1 MLPPFFADQ
10 NKRSTG
16 PMTFFKRIL
25 GLVGLALLSNFSG
38 PLQAQSGS
46 FVGVGIGPIIPAG
59 NGAGYTFYVDNVA
72 YTSIQQF
79 RWQVGDVHT
88 VRIPNSNLLNGSDG
102 NNQNPSTTPVQD
114 VGLGT
119 KYAIDGPP
127 SISYYDAAVQTPP
140 AGAVQ
145 LFSQQANGVGETV
158 LRIQM
163 WSVLKSIS
171 WKVVRFHRLRFVT
184 PSVGC
189 APTNSEAIPGACA
202 DLPGYTSI
210 QSPGGTCYSGSQSG
224 LILATNGDTWC
235 PEGPVELVSVPAVGY
250 AFKDWNSNPGLIN
263 VGALGV
269 PGSIQFNLISPFTV
283 QVNFGP
289 GKFYRLATIPVGLDV
304 IVDRSVLRTSAPDA
318 RIQDTCKQY
327 QTVTNANGTPLNI
340 GLGGD
345 GNSGDFCVVWLFGS
359 TRLLAATELQLDK
372 TGKQFVFDSWS
383 FGGGQ
388 NALFKVSDDNLK
400 TDTITAKF
408 LRAAGVSFI
417 TQPALRLPLMVSNRT
432 WPHDNF
438 WFGIGKEIPFSAPYE
453 SLDANG
459 RRWRFKGWSN
469 GGPASQTLKITQEM
483 VDKGLYL
490 VATYEPLNKVS
501 VETIPPGLTVTID
514 GKDCQTPCVIEKLTT
529 DTATVTPVPSVT
541 QADVLRLEFANWTDG
556 GPATRQVGFSQEVR
570 RLVANYKPLYRFNA
584 LSNPPGNASFAFVP
598 ASPDG
603 FYHLDTR
610 VSVTVKAANGFRFR
624 RWTGDTAGLFPTA
637 TVTVSGP
644 RTVVAELE
652 AVPYLDPAGIIN
664 SAGTGPQDQGLIG
677 QVAPGS
683 LITIYGTNLTPK
695 EEIGPRSP
703 MVQSLAQIVARVGD
717 TFLPLSFAS
726 GNQINA
732 QLPYDLAPGR
742 QKLTLSRTG
751 QADLSAEFEVVRNA
765 PGLFPQS
772 GTDTGDQPPLVFAL
786 RLDGSVVTEAAPAKP
801 NETINL
807 LGTGIGPF
815 RNNPPLGFAVP
826 SGLDYALADS
836 VEVLAGD
843 QVVQPI
849 KVIATPGY
857 VGMTSIQIKVGP
869 QFPVGQSTTIR
880 LRVNGKESNTVRLSV
895 Q

>member
-1 MLPPFFADQ
+1 
-10 NKRSTG
+10 
-16 PMTFFKRIL
+16 MTFFKRIL
-25 GLVGLALLSNFSG
+25 GLVGLALLSNFGGS
-38 PLQAQSGS
+38 LQAQSGS
-46 FVGVGIGPIIPAG
+46 FVGVGIGPVLPAG
-59 NGAGYTFYVDNVA
+59 NGSGYTFYVDNVA

-88 VRIPNSNLLNGSDG
+88 VRIPNSNLASRFDG
-102 NNQNPSTTPVQD
+102 NSQSSPPTPTTD
-114 VGLGT
+114 AGLGT
-119 KYAIDGPP
+119 KY
-127 SISYYDAAVQTPP
+127 SISGAISYNYYDAAVQQPP
-140 AGAVQ
+140 IGAVQ
-145 LFSQQANGVGETV
+145 VFTQQANGIGETV

-163 WSVLKSIS
+163 WSFLKGIS
-171 WKVVRFHRLRFVT
+171 WNVVRYQRLRFVT

-189 APTNSEAIPGACA
+189 APTNFESIPGACA

-210 QSPGGTCYSGSQSG
+210 QSRVGTCYSATQSDQ
-224 LILATNGDTWC
+224 ILATNGDYWC
-235 PEGPVELVSVPAVGY
+235 PEGPVEFVTVPAVGY

-263 VGALGV
+263 VGASGV
-269 PGSIQFNLISPFTV
+269 PGSILFNLLSPFTI

-289 GKFYRLATIPVGLDV
+289 GKFYRIATDPVGLDV
-304 IVDRSVLRTSAPDA
+304 IVDRSILRTSAPDD
-318 RIQDTCKQY
+318 QVQNTCKQY
-327 QTVTNANGTPLNI
+327 QTVINANANPQNV

-345 GNSGDFCVVWLFGS
+345 GNKNDFCIVWLFGS

-388 NALFKVSDDNLK
+388 NALFEVSGPNLA

-408 LRAAGVSFI
+408 LRAAGVTFI
-417 TQPALRLPLMVSNRT
+417 TQPALRLPLIVSNRT

-438 WFGIGKEIPFSAPYE
+438 WFGMGKEIPFSAPYE

-469 GGPASQTLKITQEM
+469 GGPAAQTLKITQAM

-490 VATYEPLNKVS
+490 IATYEPLNKVS
-501 VETIPPGLTVTID
+501 VETIPPGLPVTID

-529 DTATVTPVPSVT
+529 ETAMISPVPSVT
-541 QADVLRLEFANWTDG
+541 QAEVLRLEFANWADG
-556 GPATRQVGFSQEVR
+556 GPASRQLTFTQDVR
-570 RLVANYKPLYRFNA
+570 RLVANYKQLYRFNA
-584 LSNPPGNASFAFVP
+584 ISNPPGNASFAFVP

-603 FYHLDTR
+603 FYSLDTR

-624 RWTGDTAGLFPTA
+624 RWYGDTAGLFPTA

-644 RTVVAELE
+644 RTVIAELE
-652 AVPYLDPAGIIN
+652 AVPFLDPAGILN
-664 SAGTGPQDQGLIG
+664 SAGTGPQDQGMIG
-677 QVAPGS
+677 RVAPGS

-703 MVQSLAQIVARVGD
+703 MVQSLADLVARVGD
-717 TFLPLSFAS
+717 SFLPLSFAS
-726 GNQINA
+726 GTQINA
-732 QLPYDLAPGR
+732 QLPYDLAPGK
-742 QKLTLSRTG
+742 QKLTLTRTG
-751 QADLSAEFEVVRNA
+751 QADVSAEFEITRNA

-786 RLDGSVVTEAAPAKP
+786 RLDGSVVTDSAPAKP

-807 LGTGIGPF
+807 IGTGIGPF
-815 RNNPPLGFAVP
+815 RNNPPLGFTVP
-826 SGLDYALADS
+826 SGAEFALADS

-849 KVIATPGY
+849 NVIATPGY
-857 VGMTSIQIKVGP
+857 VGMTSIQIRVGA
-869 QFPVGQSTTIR
+869 QFPVGQSTNIR